1 MSEIDT
7 TTPATEVPVAAETTV
22 TPQTIGEVLTPEPPV
37 VEKPAN
43 QVPESVFLKEK
54 SARKDLEKKVK
65 ELEET
70 IKSGA
75 TKSEVSADIESIAKE
90 YDIDPSFLDKF
101 AKTIRSETETKL
113 KSELDSKFKPIED
126 KEKETKIN
134 AAFETH
140 FNKALE
146 SMPEFKD
153 IVNPQV
159 IKSLS
164 LLPQNVNKTFP
175 QLIEETYGNAITG
188 KRTIPTTTPGGG
200 KEPAPLDIQRAK
212 KDTAYFQEIMANPKL
227 KAEYND
233 KMLREGF

>member
-7 TTPATEVPVAAETTV
+7 TTTPATEAPVAAETTV
-22 TPQTIGEVLTPEPPV
+22 TPQTIGEVLIPEV
-37 VEKPAN
+37 KVEKPAN
-43 QVPESVFLKEK
+43 QIPESVFLQEK
-54 SARKDLEKKVK
+54 SARKEAEKKIK

-70 IKSGA
+70 IKNGA
-75 TKSEVSADIESIAKE
+75 TKSEVSSDIESIAKE
-90 YDIDPSFLDKF
+90 FDIDPSFLDKF

-113 KSELDSKFKPIED
+113 KSELDSKFKPMEE

-134 AAFETH
+134 AAFEVH
-140 FNKALE
+140 FGKALE

-175 QLIEETYGNAITG
+175 QLIEETYGNALNG
-188 KRTIPTTTPGGG
+188 KRTLPTTTPGGG
-200 KEPAPLDIQRAK
+200 KEPAPLDFQRAK
-212 KDTAYFQEIMANPKL
+212 KDTAYFNEIMANPKT
-227 KAEYND
+227 KEEYNSR
-233 KMLREGF
+233 MLREGF